1 MGKTQYIDKETLL
14 GTNPKFVAR
23 PKMYDKQEI
32 KYGTNCVNSTIAY
45 EMRCRGYKV
54 IAGMSNS
61 VLRKNPVL
69 AWENVESFEINELA
83 FDKVE
88 KKMQEWGNGS
98 RACVCLKNSNTGD
111 GHAIIAE
118 NNDGNVQ
125 FLDVQVGKYYNKN
138 EATRQEYD
146 NTLFFRIDNAI
157 ISQRGVNACE
167 KE

>member
-1 MGKTQYIDKETLL
+1 M
-14 GTNPKFVAR
+14 
-23 PKMYDKQEI
+23 
-32 KYGTNCVNSTIAY
+32 
-45 EMRCRGYKV
+45 
-54 IAGMSNS
+54 
-61 VLRKNPVL
+61 
-69 AWENVESFEINELA
+69 
-83 FDKVE
+83 
-88 KKMQEWGNGS
+88 
-98 RACVCLKNSNTGD
+98 CLKNSNTGD